1 MSPKKILEVEKM
13 KITVNGKEVVLEKEL
28 TVKELLL
35 VQKVEMPEYVTV
47 QVNDELVDKEDFETL
62 VIRDGASVEFLY
74 FMGGGCYELFK

>member
-1 MSPKKILEVEKM
+1 M
-13 KITVNGKEVVLEKEL
+13 KITVNGKEVLLEKEL

-62 VIRDGASVEFLY
+62 VIQDGASVEFLY
-74 FMGGGCYELFK
+74 FMGGGRYELFK